1 MEKEYIIT
9 VRNTYLVTADVGEDH
24 STPSKKNYNEYIEFK
39 IANVLITIFFPIRLF
54 IELFIFLDKKF
65 PRLLEY
71 PKKLLKYIDSIM
83 NFIYPLAMYGLCAIY
98 AIFFFIGMLFVNPH
112 ISLLFSL
119 ISCFLTLFLLRT
131 FKWYN
136 SKNTILLSMLFGGI
150 IFLIISAIRPYVLL
164 PGWAK
169 FICYANLGNTITYI
183 CLFATGADLLIN
195 QFYKKNQH

>member
-9 VRNTYLVTADVGEDH
+9 VRNTYLVTADVGEDN

-39 IANVLITIFFPIRLF
+39 IANILITILFPIRLF
-54 IELFIFLDKKF
+54 IKLFIFLDKKF
-65 PRLLEY
+65 PRLFEY
-71 PKKLLKYIDSIM
+71 PKKLLKHIDRIM
-83 NFIYPLAMYGLCAIY
+83 NFIYLLAIYSLCAMYV
-98 AIFFFIGMLFVNPH
+98 IFFFIGMLLVDPN

-119 ISCFLTLFLLRT
+119 ISCFLTLFLLKT

-136 SKNTILLSMLFGGI
+136 AKNTILLAVLFGGI
-150 IFLIISAIRPYVLL
+150 LFWVISTIRPYVSL

-169 FICYANLGNTITYI
+169 FIYYANLGNTITYI